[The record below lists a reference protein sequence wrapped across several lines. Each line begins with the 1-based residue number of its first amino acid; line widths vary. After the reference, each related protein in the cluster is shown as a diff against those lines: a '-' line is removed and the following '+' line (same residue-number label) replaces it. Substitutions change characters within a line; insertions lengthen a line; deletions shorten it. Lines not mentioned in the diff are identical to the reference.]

1 MICREKRIFACT
13 GFFIEW
19 NGYTSIVTSASLLS
33 DFVDDKKILEDL
45 RVGATNY
52 SY

>member
-1 MICREKRIFACT
+1 MQGKKGFLHAWV
-13 GFFIEW
+13 FFIEW
-19 NGYTSIVTSASLLS
+19 NGCTSILTSASLLS

>member
-1 MICREKRIFACT
+1 MQGKKRIFACT
-13 GFFIEW
+13 VFFIEW
-19 NGYTSIVTSASLLS
+19 NGCTSILTSASLLS

-45 RVGATNY
+45 RVGSTNY